1 MTVVKEG
8 KKQMEN
14 NTKEMFET
22 YDLAT
27 VAILEYFDFPIRE
40 IKGDRR
46 KSVVFDNTI
55 ELQELVDD
63 FILGKLKVDPLK
75 FSDQIRRTKY
85 KILNAN

>member
-1 MTVVKEG
+1 
-8 KKQMEN
+8 MEN
-14 NTKEMFET
+14 NIFET
-22 YDLAT
+22 HDLAT
-27 VAILEYFDFPIRE
+27 VAVLEYFNFPIRE

-46 KSVVFDNTI
+46 KEVVFDNTI